1 MIYGHYQMPIFQAFR
16 DLVKPASLPV
26 IVDSGCADIR
36 VADPLSDLG
45 DVGILA
51 YDTWAL
57 RVAFQ
62 MYDKDVISLEDDVGT
77 ARGSPW

>member
-1 MIYGHYQMPIFQAFR
+1 MPIVQAFR
-16 DLVKPASLPV
+16 NLVKPDSLRV

-36 VADPLSDLG
+36 VADPLSNLG

>member
-1 MIYGHYQMPIFQAFR
+1 MIYGHYQMLMFQAFR

-57 RVAFQ
+57 RVACQ
-62 MYDKDVISLEDDVGT
+62 MYDKGRISFVKMLC
-77 ARGSPW
+77 

>member
-1 MIYGHYQMPIFQAFR
+1 MPIVQAFR
-16 DLVKPASLPV
+16 DLVKPDSLRV
-26 IVDSGCADIR
+26 MVDSVCADIR

>member
-1 MIYGHYQMPIFQAFR
+1 MPIFQAFR

-57 RVAFQ
+57 RVACQ
-62 MYDKDVISLEDDVGT
+62 MYDKGRISFVKMLC
-77 ARGSPW
+77 